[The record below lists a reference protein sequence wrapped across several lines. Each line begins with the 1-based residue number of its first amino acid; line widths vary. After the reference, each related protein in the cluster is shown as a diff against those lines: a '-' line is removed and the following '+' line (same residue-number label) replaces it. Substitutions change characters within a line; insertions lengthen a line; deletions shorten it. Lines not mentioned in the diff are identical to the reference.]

1 LLWYLGIAFWLL
13 PAVYVFWRFG
23 PADSVNPSVF
33 ERVFFGFACLL
44 WPILGAVAA
53 IGIAWSKMKR
63 RKTDVSGS
71 AQPKFLSR
79 AASRIFAV
87 AEALASLR

>member
-1 LLWYLGIAFWLL
+1 MLWYLCLAFWLL

-23 PADSVNPSVF
+23 PADSVNPSIF
-33 ERVFFGFACLL
+33 ERVFFVLACLL
-44 WPILGAVAA
+44 WPILGTVAV
-53 IGIAWSKMKR
+53 IGIAWSKVKR

-71 AQPKFLSR
+71 AQPRFLSR

-87 AEALASLR
+87 AEALANLK